1 MAKLHNIFINDNLT
15 PTNNK
20 IAFHFQKLK
29 FNGRID
35 KKYSRNGIVQIVSK
49 NIEIEKK
56 IKIMPMNKLRGSFP
70 DFDSGEDA

>member
-1 MAKLHNIFINDNLT
+1 MEKLHNIFINDNLT

-20 IAFHFQKLK
+20 IAFHFRKLK
-29 FNGRID
+29 LNGRID
-35 KKYSRNGIVQIVSK
+35 KKYSSNGIVQIVSK

-56 IKIMPMNKLRGSFP
+56 IKIMHMSKLRGSFA